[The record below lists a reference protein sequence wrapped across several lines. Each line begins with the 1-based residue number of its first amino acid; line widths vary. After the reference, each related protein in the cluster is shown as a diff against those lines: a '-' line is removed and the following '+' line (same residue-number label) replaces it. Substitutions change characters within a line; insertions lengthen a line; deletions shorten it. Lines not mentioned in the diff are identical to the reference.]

1 MGLAGLLEG
10 AGERGGKAEQG
21 GSGTRQ
27 HGALCGFCSWP
38 CTGGLS
44 PRSVNQWSVNVSVS

>member
-44 PRSVNQWSVNVSVS
+44 PRSVNQWAVNVSVS